1 MANFK
6 TLFDVDPSLIQ
17 KTCVVV
23 PFLMPGLLK
32 ALGIEGLKK
41 GKLYATAN
49 TDEFTFIKAGIGTLL
64 VGDALLY
71 LEQTNCQEILY
82 FGACGLV
89 HETERLT
96 IGSLVCPKV
105 CLSFESFTD
114 TLLRHTNKI
123 TAQYPDPVLFQS
135 FLNNDLGQKIQ
146 PVTGMSIGSLKC
158 EESYKEFFDEE
169 GIEVIDMECSAF
181 FSSAR
186 HIQKRAI
193 ALFYV
198 TDIIGKK
205 SFFEPLEPKDKL
217 QIDHAIQ
224 TACDAIRAFCKRDK
238 PPRTP
243 RTQRKT

>member
-1 MANFK
+1 MVNFK
-6 TLFDVDPSLIQ
+6 TLFGVEPSFIQ

-32 ALGIEGLKK
+32 ALGIEGLKR
-41 GKLYATAN
+41 GELYATAN
-49 TDEFTFIKAGIGTLL
+49 TNKFTFIKAGIGTLL
-64 VGDALLY
+64 VGDALLS

-96 IGSLVCPKV
+96 IGSLVCPKA

-123 TAQYPDPVLFQS
+123 TTQYPDQTLFQS
-135 FLNNDLGQKIQ
+135 FLTHDLNQKIQ
-146 PVTGMSIGSLKC
+146 PVIGMSIGSLKC

-181 FSSAR
+181 FSAAR
-186 HIQKRAI
+186 HIQKKAI
-193 ALFYV
+193 ALLYV

-224 TACDAIRAFCKRDK
+224 NACKAIRLFCKKDK
-238 PPRTP
+238 PPRTL
-243 RTQRKT
+243 RT